1 MKKLLSIAL
10 CVLLLSAC
18 NNVNE
23 RNNGDTPF
31 IAQSES
37 GNATESNLTQ
47 VACIKNDNPHEYAVT
62 KVYVVK
68 HDGCEYLMAVGYTW
82 DSRGGNSLAIT
93 HSASCKNSIHG
104 NNTTEE

>member
-1 MKKLLSIAL
+1 MKKLLSIVL
-10 CVLLLSAC
+10 CTLLLAAC

-23 RNNGDTPF
+23 RENGDAPF
-31 IAQSES
+31 VAQSES

-62 KVYVVK
+62 K
-68 HDGCEYLMAVGYTW
+68 GYTW

-93 HSASCKNSIHG
+93 HSASCKNPIHG
-104 NNTTEE
+104 NNTIDE